1 MVHCQRVKDRFSDVF
16 LTYDTIPSMKQDASL
31 RVVVVG
37 ILVVCVISFG
47 IYAKYSRPALKKL
60 TPVEQ
65 EGIQSFVTT
74 HPSGLIYASVPQ
86 AGTSVSG
93 TVTVLGMARG
103 QWFFEG
109 SFPVSVIDANGK
121 VLGSGVASAEGEWMT
136 EEFVPYTA
144 KIEIKEKPATK
155 QGAII
160 LSRDNPAG
168 GPESFLTIP
177 VTFKAK

>member
-1 MVHCQRVKDRFSDVF
+1 
-16 LTYDTIPSMKQDASL
+16 MKQDASL
-31 RVVVVG
+31 RIVVVG

-109 SFPVSVIDANGK
+109 SFPVSIIDANGK

-136 EEFVPYTA
+136 EEFVPYTT
-144 KIEIKEKPATK
+144 KIEIKEKSATK